1 MAKDNQR
8 QIAQGLYIDHC
19 FTAKDIAQKLDVS
32 EKTVSQWVNKGNWRE
47 LRLSKQ
53 TTTDVMLGKYNELLN
68 ALLDKRLLYEK
79 KQDKTDDDKHEYN
92 GVIDEMSKVSAMIDK
107 IQKDGRPSLRIH
119 IMCVEKFMG
128 ALHQNKPKLYMDLI
142 DFQRDYFTLLA
153 DELK

>member
-19 FTAKDIAQKLDVS
+19 LTAKDIAQKLDVS
-32 EKTVSQWVNKGNWRE
+32 EKTISQWVNKGNWRE

-79 KQDKTDDDKHEYN
+79 SKIKQT
-92 GVIDEMSKVSAMIDK
+92 MINTNT
-107 IQKDGRPSLRIH
+107 
-119 IMCVEKFMG
+119 M
-128 ALHQNKPKLYMDLI
+128 A
-142 DFQRDYFTLLA
+142 
-153 DELK
+153 